1 MSNQISSLSYED
13 STSAGRKMVQL
24 IQALEEVSLL
34 FSFII
39 YYSVVYTRIYST
51 VKSHN
56 VNIMFTCTWLCLT
69 LLPRGLQL
77 LWLCFT
83 LKTELKCRTGVSIW
97 NIPSQ
102 IYQLQCFVGELQSS
116 KKIALID
123 WWSLF
128 HKVQEFHQLE
138 SNLQVRQFLLETR
151 QFLHQMIRTI
161 NIKEEV
167 LVCFVLFLFC
177 VFCFVLFWLWGQVQ
191 LYMSESC
198 KRLFMYNFKCS

>member
-1 MSNQISSLSYED
+1 M
-13 STSAGRKMVQL
+13 
-24 IQALEEVSLL
+24 
-34 FSFII
+34 
-39 YYSVVYTRIYST
+39 
-51 VKSHN
+51 KSHN

-69 LLPRGLQL
+69 LLSRGLQL

-83 LKTELKCRTGVSIW
+83 LKTELKCGTGVSIW

-102 IYQLQCFVGELQSS
+102 IYQLQCIVGELQSS

-191 LYMSESC
+191 LWVMQEIVTGNVQ
-198 KRLFMYNFKCS
+198 F